1 MPVTREPAL
10 VDDGIPGGP
19 GVYSTRCPP
28 LPRLRL
34 HESREVVRRAALRA
48 KGVDP
53 DLVERCVTPSAKSKH
68 ERSASADSTN
78 DSPLG
83 AGKPSPRDRDP
94 LADLVDGADA
104 LFDLPEG
111 RKRDRGG
118 GGGGDF
124 SVGARADHH
133 LRTLHDVR
141 KVRAE
146 QNALRTLLPK
156 GGRGAKASP
165 GAKAGGNANGDPA
178 TPKPKYTSRTRRAGS
193 VTSRGED
200 RVAEEER
207 KRIERELTAAKSSL
221 RRREM
226 AHNAAVNA
234 RVGRE
239 RELAT
244 LRGTLEVVTKENDRA
259 NDLSGPKAKVEAAK
273 TEVAKKLEHAQSE
286 SDVSD
291 RYDHIA
297 ARLIAANVELK
308 RGTAA
313 LKADLADATA
323 DAASCEEYE
332 REAMDARRRGHDA
345 LEWVRA
351 RYLER
356 VNAWKRD
363 VEHAKVER
371 DKLLDDLKDEK
382 TRERILARRRERE
395 QMKSEA
401 DIDVTR
407 RVTKSL
413 WEELERKETEE
424 EWCRAALQR
433 LASAAGLNEASSL
446 TPAQI
451 LAQLE
456 KSRET
461 RCVVDDQIAEVQARE
476 RAMWSEL
483 LARTEELR
491 TARLGIGLEAD
502 DDDGAYSRGRVS
514 AARASFAAVSN
525 RAEHALE
532 QIRARRATLLP
543 LPPTKGRSPSTGS
556 TPISSGDS
564 PLRSRR
570 SSSKPPVPKMSRMRA
585 ASISAATMFSPPSRR
600 SFART
605 PAKTPA
611 PSVTRVSV
619 SVIGSRRDERLE
631 RSIATREKELNVKMR
646 AFTRI
651 TSHLA
656 TMDEGLKAVDDM
668 VTRVVRVPKRADQR
682 VGYGQTVSSRS
693 SESLHA
699 HGGHGKAGA
708 NSSRMSAPMSAS
720 TARAKERERRRNESH
735 SASHSPTLALS
746 SLEEEEEELRSYA
759 REVDAG
765 GGPPRRASDLWSAV
779 RRAIPEDTP
788 EDVIDEDGN
797 DTAGGVGV
805 SLSGKV
811 DTAVDKVRRSDS
823 ILARYERLPGR
834 LDALLKRIT
843 GVMRALPTGR
853 GRRPTVVLGAKSFA
867 NGGRGIGKFILIF
880 VWPIGMT
887 SCFVYRPATLS
898 RRRRTQGR

>member
-1 MPVTREPAL
+1 
-10 VDDGIPGGP
+10 
-19 GVYSTRCPP
+19 
-28 LPRLRL
+28 
-34 HESREVVRRAALRA
+34 
-48 KGVDP
+48 
-53 DLVERCVTPSAKSKH
+53 
-68 ERSASADSTN
+68 
-78 DSPLG
+78 
-83 AGKPSPRDRDP
+83 
-94 LADLVDGADA
+94 
-104 LFDLPEG
+104 
-111 RKRDRGG
+111 
-118 GGGGDF
+118 
-124 SVGARADHH
+124 
-133 LRTLHDVR
+133 
-141 KVRAE
+141 
-146 QNALRTLLPK
+146 
-156 GGRGAKASP
+156 
-165 GAKAGGNANGDPA
+165 
-178 TPKPKYTSRTRRAGS
+178 
-193 VTSRGED
+193 
-200 RVAEEER
+200 
-207 KRIERELTAAKSSL
+207 
-221 RRREM
+221 
-226 AHNAAVNA
+226 
-234 RVGRE
+234 
-239 RELAT
+239 
-244 LRGTLEVVTKENDRA
+244 
-259 NDLSGPKAKVEAAK
+259 
-273 TEVAKKLEHAQSE
+273 
-286 SDVSD
+286 
-291 RYDHIA
+291 
-297 ARLIAANVELK
+297 
-308 RGTAA
+308 
-313 LKADLADATA
+313 
-323 DAASCEEYE
+323 
-332 REAMDARRRGHDA
+332 MDARRRGHDA

-446 TPAQI
+446 NPAQI

-543 LPPTKGRSPSTGS
+543 LPPTKGRSPSIGS
-556 TPISSGDS
+556 TQISSGDS

-699 HGGHGKAGA
+699 PGGHGKAGA
-708 NSSRMSAPMSAS
+708 NSSRMSAPMFAS

-735 SASHSPTLALS
+735 SASHSPALALS

-797 DTAGGVGV
+797 DGGGGV

-867 NGGRGIGKFILIF
+867 NGGRGEFLFIF
-880 VWPIGMT
+880 VRAISMT
-887 SCFVYRPATLS
+887 SCFSYQASARNTFSPASDTGSVKSTPRSTRWTTIRLACD
-898 RRRRTQGR
+898 

>member
-1 MPVTREPAL
+1 
-10 VDDGIPGGP
+10 
-19 GVYSTRCPP
+19 
-28 LPRLRL
+28 
-34 HESREVVRRAALRA
+34 
-48 KGVDP
+48 
-53 DLVERCVTPSAKSKH
+53 
-68 ERSASADSTN
+68 
-78 DSPLG
+78 
-83 AGKPSPRDRDP
+83 
-94 LADLVDGADA
+94 
-104 LFDLPEG
+104 
-111 RKRDRGG
+111 
-118 GGGGDF
+118 
-124 SVGARADHH
+124 
-133 LRTLHDVR
+133 
-141 KVRAE
+141 
-146 QNALRTLLPK
+146 
-156 GGRGAKASP
+156 
-165 GAKAGGNANGDPA
+165 
-178 TPKPKYTSRTRRAGS
+178 

-244 LRGTLEVVTKENDRA
+244 LRGTLEVLTKENDRA

-446 TPAQI
+446 NPAQI

-543 LPPTKGRSPSTGS
+543 LPPTKGRSPSIGS
-556 TPISSGDS
+556 TQISSGDS

-699 HGGHGKAGA
+699 PGGHGKAGA
-708 NSSRMSAPMSAS
+708 NSSRMSAPMFAS

-735 SASHSPTLALS
+735 SASHSPALALS

-797 DTAGGVGV
+797 DGGGGV

-867 NGGRGIGKFILIF
+867 NGGRGEFLFIF
-880 VWPIGMT
+880 VRAISMT
-887 SCFVYRPATLS
+887 SCFSYQASARNTFSPASDTGSVKSTPRSTRWTTIRLACD
-898 RRRRTQGR
+898 

>member
-78 DSPLG
+78 DSPLGG

-207 KRIERELTAAKSSL
+207 KRIERELTAARSSL

-543 LPPTKGRSPSTGS
+543 LPPTKGRSPSIGS
-556 TPISSGDS
+556 PTHSGDS

-668 VTRVVRVPKRADQR
+668 VTRVLRVPKRADQR

-708 NSSRMSAPMSAS
+708 NSSRMSAPMFAS

-797 DTAGGVGV
+797 DTAGGGV
-805 SLSGKV
+805 SHSGKV

-898 RRRRTQGR
+898 RRCRTQGR

>member
-1 MPVTREPAL
+1 
-10 VDDGIPGGP
+10 
-19 GVYSTRCPP
+19 
-28 LPRLRL
+28 
-34 HESREVVRRAALRA
+34 
-48 KGVDP
+48 
-53 DLVERCVTPSAKSKH
+53 
-68 ERSASADSTN
+68 
-78 DSPLG
+78 
-83 AGKPSPRDRDP
+83 
-94 LADLVDGADA
+94 
-104 LFDLPEG
+104 
-111 RKRDRGG
+111 
-118 GGGGDF
+118 
-124 SVGARADHH
+124 
-133 LRTLHDVR
+133 
-141 KVRAE
+141 
-146 QNALRTLLPK
+146 
-156 GGRGAKASP
+156 
-165 GAKAGGNANGDPA
+165 
-178 TPKPKYTSRTRRAGS
+178 

-244 LRGTLEVVTKENDRA
+244 LRGTLEVLTKENDRA

-446 TPAQI
+446 NPAQI

-543 LPPTKGRSPSTGS
+543 LPPTKGRSPSIGS
-556 TPISSGDS
+556 TQISSGDS

-600 SFART
+600 SFAQTPAQTPART
-605 PAKTPA
+605 PAKTPS

-699 HGGHGKAGA
+699 PGGHGKAGA
-708 NSSRMSAPMSAS
+708 NSSRMSAPMFAS

-735 SASHSPTLALS
+735 SASHSPALALS

-797 DTAGGVGV
+797 DGGGGV

-867 NGGRGIGKFILIF
+867 NGGRGEFLFIF
-880 VWPIGMT
+880 VRAISMT
-887 SCFVYRPATLS
+887 SCFSYQASARNTFSPASDTGSVKSTPRSTRWTTIRLACD
-898 RRRRTQGR
+898 

>member
-78 DSPLG
+78 DSPCG
-83 AGKPSPRDRDP
+83 AAGKPSPRDRDP

-165 GAKAGGNANGDPA
+165 GAKAGGNAINGDPA

-491 TARLGIGLEAD
+491 TARLGIGLEVD

-532 QIRARRATLLP
+532 QIRARRATLIA
-543 LPPTKGRSPSTGS
+543 PPTKGRSPSTGS

-600 SFART
+600 SFAQTPAQTPART

-699 HGGHGKAGA
+699 PGGTRQGWGELVTHVGTHVRVHR
-708 NSSRMSAPMSAS
+708 SRQGTRTASKRVSLRVSFAPPSLYPPSRRRRKNFAPTLAKS
-720 TARAKERERRRNESH
+720 TREEDLLTTGVRPVERDSPCDSRGYPRGRHRRRRERRR
-735 SASHSPTLALS
+735 
-746 SLEEEEEELRSYA
+746 
-759 REVDAG
+759 
-765 GGPPRRASDLWSAV
+765 
-779 RRAIPEDTP
+779 
-788 EDVIDEDGN
+788 
-797 DTAGGVGV
+797 
-805 SLSGKV
+805 
-811 DTAVDKVRRSDS
+811 
-823 ILARYERLPGR
+823 
-834 LDALLKRIT
+834 
-843 GVMRALPTGR
+843 
-853 GRRPTVVLGAKSFA
+853 
-867 NGGRGIGKFILIF
+867 
-880 VWPIGMT
+880 
-887 SCFVYRPATLS
+887 
-898 RRRRTQGR
+898 RRRRLSLR